1 MWKHGFGL
9 LTGFCP
15 SWPWLEMDLLYSMS
29 AKDSGFVPKINAFIL
44 SLAVADFCARL
55 RAFPSLFLCKTST
68 RCDPKAFLGSGMD
81 YLSWLFVYT
90 SLKTYACLVLE
101 PYVAVVKPLSYL
113 TFMTRRRVFQ
123 VIFISRTIAVVVV
136 LAFFTKLAYF

>member
-1 MWKHGFGL
+1 
-9 LTGFCP
+9 
-15 SWPWLEMDLLYSMS
+15 
-29 AKDSGFVPKINAFIL
+29 
-44 SLAVADFCARL
+44 
-55 RAFPSLFLCKTST
+55 
-68 RCDPKAFLGSGMD
+68 MD